1 MGGGGVIGMI
11 ESYLSVRMKDNL
23 QTNKISSK
31 PTWLYFTAYGFI
43 LTLHIII
50 LYPNV
55 STGPMISNQF
65 HCSDSGDKLSPSVI
79 RNVTQGGTCSIA
91 LTSVECWESFELF
104 QQTIAGVEFLKVN
117 VNLNLLWSWSW
128 YHGYGSCYQFF
139 YIWCEKFAW
148 IMAKRQLTRHL
159 KGSLSCLEILSYSFW
174 LFYPVNCLSSKAQMS

>member
-1 MGGGGVIGMI
+1 MI

-55 STGPMISNQF
+55 FTGLVISNQLFRYWRQVVAQYNQKCHPNAKNSHKTPKINQFHRSDPEVAEIGDKIARTSSPSSPTFFYLCITGPMISNQF

-117 VNLNLLWSWSW
+117 VNLNLL
-128 YHGYGSCYQFF
+128 
-139 YIWCEKFAW
+139 
-148 IMAKRQLTRHL
+148 
-159 KGSLSCLEILSYSFW
+159 
-174 LFYPVNCLSSKAQMS
+174 

>member
-55 STGPMISNQF
+55 FTGPMISNQF

-117 VNLNLLWSWSW
+117 VNLNLL
-128 YHGYGSCYQFF
+128 
-139 YIWCEKFAW
+139 
-148 IMAKRQLTRHL
+148 
-159 KGSLSCLEILSYSFW
+159 
-174 LFYPVNCLSSKAQMS
+174 